1 MKLLDHSLE
10 RRAFLV
16 LFVYNVIVAG
26 LMWLAYPKLPE
37 RIVSH
42 FNYYGAPD
50 GTMEKTIVFIIFSA
64 ILILI
69 PVLLPFIRRADPQQ
83 HNYKK
88 FESTYIWFGWALS
101 VFLQAIFGVVIGYHL
116 INGFPVQ
123 SLILTALGFLWM
135 FLGNMFGRVRFNY
148 FFGIRTPWTL
158 ADEQVWRKTH
168 RLAGKVWLISG
179 LLACAGA
186 WLLPLHWGG
195 YIGLLVI
202 AVSVFVP
209 MIYSYLVFQ
218 SKIRPR

>member
-1 MKLLDHSLE
+1 MKRPEHSLE

-16 LFVYNVIVAG
+16 LFLYNVIVSG
-26 LMWLAYPKLPE
+26 LMWLTYEKLPE

-42 FNYYGAPD
+42 FNFQGTPD
-50 GTMEKTIVFIIFSA
+50 GTMEKTVVFIIFSA
-64 ILILI
+64 ILMLI
-69 PVLLPFIRRADPQQ
+69 PVLMPLVRRADPQQ
-83 HNYKK
+83 NNYKK

-101 VFLQAIFGVVIGYHL
+101 VFLQAIFGVMIGYHL

-123 SLILTALGFLWM
+123 SLILTALGLLWV

-168 RLAGKVWLISG
+168 RLAGKVWLVSG
-179 LLACAGA
+179 LLVCAGA
-186 WLLPLHWGG
+186 WLMPVRWGG
-195 YIGLLVI
+195 YIGLLAI

-209 MIYSYLVFQ
+209 MIYSYLVFR
-218 SKIRPR
+218 SNIRPR